1 MKNSFYFVFGFMIA
15 ALLMLPYLSNGSEK
29 KASSS
34 GSSTSSASPS
44 RSAKLTLKAGSLKR
58 TLKPS
63 VTGSKGQITLTPPFK
78 VKDRIPEIKVKSS
91 IAPSS
96 STSIK

>member
-34 GSSTSSASPS
+34 GSSKVAVSGS
-44 RSAKLTLKAGSLKR
+44 RSAKLTLKADSLKR

-63 VTGSKGQITLTPPFK
+63 VTGSKGQITLTPPV
-78 VKDRIPEIKVKSS
+78 VKDRMSEIRGKSS
-91 IAPSS
+91 VAPSS